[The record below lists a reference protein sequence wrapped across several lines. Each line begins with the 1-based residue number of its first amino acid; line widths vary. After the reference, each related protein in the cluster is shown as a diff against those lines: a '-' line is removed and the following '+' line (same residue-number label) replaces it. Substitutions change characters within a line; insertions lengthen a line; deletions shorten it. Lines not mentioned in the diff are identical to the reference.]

1 MNFDI
6 NLPTGHTYT
15 AGDLYTNDHGVSWLI
30 SFLYND
36 DNRACCNLTGSSD
49 VQIKLVSDQTSDEFR
64 AMSLVNGQLVLTTS
78 ENRSSYCGLIFPAT
92 RDENNEITSLAGS
105 LHRAYLLPLR

>member
-6 NLPTGHTYT
+6 NLSGSHSYKS
-15 AGDLYTNDHGVSWLI
+15 GDLYTNDQGVSWLI
-30 SFLYND
+30 SFLYNED
-36 DNRACCNLTGSSD
+36 RACCDLTGSSD
-49 VQIKLVSDQTSDEFR
+49 VQIKLTFDQTSDEFR

-78 ENRSSYCGLIFPAT
+78 ENRSSYCGLVFPAT
-92 RDENNEITSLAGS
+92 RDENNNITSLTGS

>member
-6 NLPTGHTYT
+6 NLPSDHSYT
-15 AGDLYTNDHGVSWLI
+15 AGDLYTNNQGVSWLI
-30 SFLYND
+30 SFIYSD
-36 DNRACCNLTGSSD
+36 DRACCNLTGSSD
-49 VQIKLVSDQTSDEFR
+49 VQVTLSFDQTSDEFR
-64 AMSLVNGQLVLTTS
+64 AVSLVNGQIVPTTA

-92 RDENNEITSLAGS
+92 RDENNEITSLTGA